1 MFTGENM
8 KDIDQITADADEI
21 NTKTKIFNVAAR
33 LIGQKGYHAV
43 SMREISEQSGVSKP
57 TIYYYFKSKE
67 GLYRQL
73 FISAIAY
80 SDDQLNEIL
89 TRNISVKEK
98 LIELIKVRFHQAL
111 RYPELAKFFLHLFIF
126 MEDTPLSAQFQAEAI
141 IRREILSKL
150 IQEGINNKEFGLSA
164 KTPIAVEIILGTLI
178 YFISQQL
185 VSHKKILSDQ
195 LAEEITEVLFKGL
208 NE

>member
-1 MFTGENM
+1 M
-8 KDIDQITADADEI
+8 KHKDQITVDEL

-67 GLYRQL
+67 GLYHQL

-89 TRNISVKEK
+89 THNISVKEK

-111 RYPELAKFFLHLFIF
+111 KYPELAKFFLHLFIF
-126 MEDTPLSAQFQAEAI
+126 MEDTPLFEQFQAEAI
-141 IRREILSKL
+141 IRREIISKL
-150 IQEGINNKEFGLSA
+150 IQEGINNKEFGLSV
-164 KTPIAVEIILGTLI
+164 KTAIAVEIIIGTLI
-178 YFISQQL
+178 HFIGQQL
-185 VSHKKILSDQ
+185 VSNKKILSDQ
-195 LAEEITEVLFKGL
+195 LAEEIIDVLFKGL